1 MNCSCDALPTQIC
14 SLAVG
19 PAFGAKA
26 SLPLINGIVRYLE
39 YFLREQEGTPPA
51 IAALRLCKQTWGPL
65 CFWLGLDHDDE
76 VLADSNHRGYEMFE
90 IQDVT
95 VLGTHND

>member
-1 MNCSCDALPTQIC
+1 
-14 SLAVG
+14 
-19 PAFGAKA
+19 
-26 SLPLINGIVRYLE
+26 VRYLE

-51 IAALRLCKQTWGPL
+51 IAAEAVQADLGAVM
-65 CFWLGLDHDDE
+65 FWLGLDHDDQ